1 MSSLQQALALRP
13 TEQQVE
19 SLRRQ
24 VRVLQAVGYNS
35 VEVEEWEEREGMG
48 KLETLLLEKNKKVDH
63 ELTLIKVR
71 PPWLMDPSTQGLWT
85 S

>member
-1 MSSLQQALALRP
+1 MSRLQQALALRP

-35 VEVEEWEEREGMG
+35 VEAEEWEEREGMG
-48 KLETLLLEKNKKVDH
+48 KLETLLLEKNRKVDH

-71 PPWLMDPSTQGLWT
+71 PPGLMDPNTRGLWT